1 MNGDEVAIDVPCVG
15 RILEVEEP
23 LAGVGIRPLAEVIE
37 ERPDLLQCRHGV
49 RHDFCGI
56 VVERLASCGEGVV

>member
-1 MNGDEVAIDVPCVG
+1 M
-15 RILEVEEP
+15 LEVEEP

-49 RHDFCGI
+49 SHDFCGL
-56 VVERLASCGEGVV
+56 VVERLASCGESVV